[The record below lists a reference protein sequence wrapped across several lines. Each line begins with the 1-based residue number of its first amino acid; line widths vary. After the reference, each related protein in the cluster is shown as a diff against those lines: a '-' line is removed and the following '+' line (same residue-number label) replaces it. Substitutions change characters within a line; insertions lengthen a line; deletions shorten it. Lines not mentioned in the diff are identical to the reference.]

1 MLAARAPGVAMQQ
14 QVMARWLAQQ
24 GLELAAMQPVG
35 GGCIHRAWRLELR
48 DGSQRFAK
56 TNRAALLP
64 VLEAEADGLNA
75 LRAAAQLEPTAAPLP
90 SIPEPL
96 ALAELEGE
104 AVLLLSWLELGG
116 GSQQGWLEL
125 GQGLA
130 RLHRSSL
137 ASSDGRF
144 GWHQS
149 NFIGSSSQHNNWRGS
164 WAAFFSEQ
172 RLGVQLELA
181 AAAGRALAHGA
192 ELLEQVPQWL
202 AAHEPEA
209 CLVHG
214 DLWSGNAGLLVGGGS
229 AVFDPAVSRSD
240 REVDLAMARLFGGF
254 PAAFFEGYEQEWP
267 LPAGHRQRVDLYNLY
282 HLLNHANLFG
292 GGYWQQSAASIQAL
306 LRHWS

>member
-1 MLAARAPGVAMQQ
+1 MQQ

-56 TNRAALLP
+56 TNGSALLP
-64 VLEAEADGLNA
+64 VLEAEADGLVA
-75 LRAAAQLEPTAAPLP
+75 LAAAAGLDPTAKPLP
-90 SIPEPL
+90 AIPEPL

-104 AVLLLSWLELGG
+104 AVLLLSWLELGSS
-116 GSQQGWLEL
+116 SQQGWREL
-125 GQGLA
+125 GQSLA
-130 RLHRSSL
+130 RLHRASL
-137 ASSDGRF
+137 GNGDGRF

-149 NFIGSSSQHNNWRGS
+149 NYIGSGPQHNGWHHS

-181 AAAGRALAHGA
+181 AAAGRALPEATT
-192 ELLEQVPQWL
+192 LLKQVPDWL
-202 AAHEPEA
+202 AEHEPEA

-214 DLWSGNAGLLVGGGS
+214 DLWSGNAGLLIGGGS
-229 AVFDPAVSRSD
+229 ALFDPAVSRSD

-267 LPAGHRQRVDLYNLY
+267 LPAGHHRRVDLYNLY

-292 GGYWQQSAASIQAL
+292 GSYWQQSAASIQAL
-306 LRHWS
+306 LRNWS

>member
-1 MLAARAPGVAMQQ
+1 MQQ

-24 GLELAAMQPVG
+24 GLELATMQPVG

-56 TNRAALLP
+56 TNGSALLP
-64 VLEAEADGLNA
+64 VLEAEADGLAA
-75 LRAAAQLEPTAAPLP
+75 LSAAAQLDPTAAPLP
-90 SIPEPL
+90 TIPKPL

-104 AVLLLSWLELGG
+104 AALLLSWLELGG
-116 GSQQGWLEL
+116 GNQQGWREL

-130 RLHRSSL
+130 RLHRASL
-137 ASSDGRF
+137 GNGDGRF

-149 NFIGSSSQHNNWRGS
+149 NYIGSGPQHNGWYRS

-181 AAAGRALAHGA
+181 AAAGRALPEATA
-192 ELLEQVPQWL
+192 LLKQVPDWL
-202 AAHEPEA
+202 AAHEAEA

-214 DLWSGNAGLLVGGGS
+214 DLWGGNAGLLIGGGS
-229 AVFDPAVSRSD
+229 ALFDPAVSRSD

-254 PAAFFEGYEQEWP
+254 PAAFFKGYEQEWP
-267 LPAGHRQRVDLYNLY
+267 LPAGHHRRVDLYNLY

-292 GGYWQQSAASIQAL
+292 GSYWQQSAASIQAL